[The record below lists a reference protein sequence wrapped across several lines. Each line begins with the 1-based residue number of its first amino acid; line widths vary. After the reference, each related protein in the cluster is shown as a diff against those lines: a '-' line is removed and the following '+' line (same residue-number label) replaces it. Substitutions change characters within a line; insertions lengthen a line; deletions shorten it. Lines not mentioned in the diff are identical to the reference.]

1 LHGCHSSSS
10 YLLPAV
16 YASDCPIRKGQKTSI
31 NVAKKHKKA
40 DPRGPA
46 LKGGGRVAFRPLKIN
61 EK

>member
-1 LHGCHSSSS
+1 VPFIFQ
-10 YLLPAV
+10 LPATSGV
-16 YASDCPIRKGQKTSI
+16 RIALPCKKGQKTSI